1 MEIVSQVAHAMQTVL
16 TETANQLAQE
26 TGLIK
31 RQRKLTGASFA
42 QTLVFG
48 WLSNPDATLEE
59 LAQTAT
65 AIGVGITPEAV
76 FQRFTPDAAQ
86 FLKRMLDSSL
96 EQMIC
101 ANPVAIEVL
110 KRFSGVYLLDSS
122 IITLPD
128 EFADVWQGCGGQEK
142 NSSASVKLS
151 VCWNM
156 TDGELGLHLES
167 GRTQDKSSPLAKQSL
182 PVGTLRIA
190 DLGYFS
196 LKRLAQMSSDGS
208 YWLTRVKVQCTLYTD
223 SHPQARRYELDEFL
237 QSQDANCIDVK
248 IRLGTTEKLDCR
260 LLAVRVPPEIANQ
273 RRRQLR
279 ARLKR
284 KGKTPSKRQLSMAD
298 WTVLATNAD
307 EQLLPLEGAMV
318 LMRLRWQIEL
328 LFKLWKQHG
337 HIDVWRSEK
346 PWRILCELYA
356 KLIGRIVQH
365 WLLLTGA
372 WVNPARSLVKA
383 AKTIRRH
390 AMQVACA
397 VACGDFQRLI
407 EVCQMIASCL
417 ATGCRLN
424 TRKKEPNTYQLLLAL
439 EENP

>member
-1 MEIVSQVAHAMQTVL
+1 
-16 TETANQLAQE
+16 LAQE

-48 WLSNPDATLEE
+48 WLSNPDATLDE

-65 AIGVGITPEAV
+65 AIGVEITPESV
-76 FQRFTPDAAQ
+76 FQRFTPDASQ
-86 FLKRMLDSSL
+86 FLKRMLDASIEPVIS
-96 EQMIC
+96 

-122 IITLPD
+122 IVTLPD
-128 EFADVWQGCGGQEK
+128 ELAAVWQGCGGSEK

-156 TDGELGLHLES
+156 TCGDFSLHIES
-167 GRTQDKSSPLAKQSL
+167 GRTQDKSSPLATESL
-182 PVGTLRIA
+182 PVDALRIA

-196 LKRLAQMSSDGS
+196 LSRLAQMSDDGF
-208 YWLTRVKVQCTLYTD
+208 YWLTRVKVQCTLTCD
-223 SHPQARRYELDEFL
+223 ANSQARRYQLYEFL
-237 QSQDANCIDVK
+237 QSQDANCIDVN
-248 IRLGTTEKLDCR
+248 ILLGKTEKLECR
-260 LLAVRVPPEIANQ
+260 LLAALVPKEIANQ

-284 KGKTPSKRQLSMAD
+284 KGKTPSKRQLQMAD
-298 WTVLATNAD
+298 WIVLATNAP
-307 EQLLPLEGAMV
+307 EELLSLEEAIV
-318 LMRLRWQIEL
+318 LMRFRWQIEL

-337 HIDVWRSEK
+337 RIDKWRSEK

-356 KLIGRIVQH
+356 KLIGMIVQH
-365 WLLLTGA
+365 WLLLTSA
-372 WVNPARSLVKA
+372 WENPARSLVKA
-383 AKTIRRH
+383 VKTIRRH

-397 VACGDFQRLI
+397 VANGQLHRLI

-417 ATGCRLN
+417 ATGCRMN
-424 TRKKEPNTYQLLLAL
+424 KRKKEPNTYQLLLAL
-439 EENP
+439 EEKS